1 MPSKKKKSKTKGRKA
16 TGPKHAGDDGD
27 NEQNQRAL
35 DSQMQRLKI
44 HEQQAD
50 DEEEALLE
58 EAIKLA
64 AAEKKEIDEKEN
76 EKMAKENCSHGYNLS
91 PSQERF
97 CGDFMNE
104 FMKLYESHPSSNML
118 LRQLDSF
125 GGTQQ
130 KFQKEMGEKS
140 NVRCIKSFFL
150 AAGTR
155 NIIDANYDTAR
166 FNASCAQVFSSFMAL
181 MRQGP
186 EFVEKDPK
194 KLSKLAELQIADEHT
209 LVQFYRKQ
217 ISCSCLDERHEEV
230 KSITKMGYCSND
242 NCPLPHNAAVR
253 SKMVYCVRCRV
264 NNYCSRECQV
274 AAWPEH
280 KKICGK
286 TAEEVVAIEGR
297 DGR

>member
-16 TGPKHAGDDGD
+16 ESKHAGNDGD
-27 NEQNQRAL
+27 EQKQRAL

-44 HEQQAD
+44 DEQQAD
-50 DEEEALLE
+50 DDEEALLE

-64 AAEKKEIDEKEN
+64 AAEKKELD

-104 FMKLYESHPSSNML
+104 FIKLYEAHPSGSML
-118 LRQLDSF
+118 LRQLESF
-125 GGTQQ
+125 AGLHQ
-130 KFQKEMGEKS
+130 KFEEDMKKKS

-150 AAGTR
+150 AAGTE

-166 FNASCAQVFSSFMAL
+166 FNASCAQVFSSVIAL
-181 MRQGP
+181 MRQGTAFP
-186 EFVEKDPK
+186 ERDPK
-194 KLSKLAELQIADEHT
+194 KLSKLAELQVADEHT

-217 ISCSCLDERHEEV
+217 ISCSCLDQRHEEV
-230 KSITKMGYCSND
+230 KSITKMGYCIND
-242 NCPLPHNAAVR
+242 DCPLPNNAAVR

-264 NNYCSRECQV
+264 VNYCSRECQE
-274 AAWPEH
+274 ADWSKH
-280 KKICGK
+280 KKVCCK
-286 TAEEVVAIEGR
+286 R
-297 DGR
+297 